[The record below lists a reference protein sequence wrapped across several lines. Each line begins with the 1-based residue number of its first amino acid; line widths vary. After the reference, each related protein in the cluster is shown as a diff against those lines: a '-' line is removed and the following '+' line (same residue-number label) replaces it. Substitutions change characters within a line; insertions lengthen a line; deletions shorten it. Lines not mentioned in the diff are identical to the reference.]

1 MPAPAPEQGQIQF
14 GSARIAYTVERRNR
28 RTLAL
33 HVQPDGR
40 LTVAAPLATSAA
52 AIAAVVSKRAPW
64 VLTQQER
71 ASSIPA
77 PAAPAHYRSGESLYY
92 LGRQHR
98 LRVLPGTPGTVVL
111 EPTRLLVTTR
121 DPRHGPA
128 VGRLVE
134 RWFRQ
139 QAQQVLAEVFGR
151 ILAQLPPLLFPAAA
165 HPTLRLLQM
174 PRRWGSFVARTNTI
188 LLHPALVKTPR
199 ACIEYIIFHE
209 LAHLRHPH
217 HDRAFYDLQTR
228 LLPDWQ
234 HWEAR
239 LQELEPLLLT
249 VAVAGGGGE

>member
-1 MPAPAPEQGQIQF
+1 MTATTPSEQGQIQF
-14 GSARIAYTVERRNR
+14 GSAQIPYTVERRNR

-33 HVQPDGR
+33 QVQPDGR
-40 LTVAAPLATSAA
+40 LTIAAPLATSAED
-52 AIAAVVSKRAPW
+52 IAATVFKRAAW
-64 VLTQQER
+64 ILTQQER
-71 ASSIPA
+71 AHSIPN
-77 PAAPAHYRSGESLYY
+77 PAAPAQYRSGESLYY

-98 LRVLPGTPGTVVL
+98 LRVLPGAASSVVL

-121 DPRHGPA
+121 DPRNGET

-134 RWFRQ
+134 RWYRQ
-139 QAQQVLAEVFGR
+139 QAQQVIAEVFER
-151 ILAQLPPLLFPAAA
+151 ILTQLPPLLFPSSA
-165 HPTLRLLQM
+165 HPTMRLLHM

-188 LLHPALVKTPR
+188 QLNPALVKTPR

-209 LAHLRHPH
+209 LAHLRQPR

-239 LQELEPLLLT
+239 LHELEPLLLT
-249 VAVAGGGGE
+249 ATVESEIS

>member
-1 MPAPAPEQGQIQF
+1 MTAVLPEQGQIQF
-14 GSARIAYTVERRNR
+14 GSATIFYTVERRNR

-33 HVQPDGR
+33 QVQPNGR
-40 LTVAAPLATSAA
+40 LTVAAPLAASAED
-52 AIAAVVSKRAPW
+52 IAAVVGKRAAW

-71 ASSIPA
+71 ASHIPA
-77 PAAPAHYRSGESLYY
+77 PAAASHYRSGESLYH

-98 LRVLPGTPGTVVL
+98 LRVLPGTPSTVVL

-121 DPRHGPA
+121 DPRNGTA

-134 RWFRQ
+134 RWYRQ
-139 QAQQVLAEVFGR
+139 QAQYIIAEVFER
-151 ILAQLPPLLFPAAA
+151 ILTQLPPLLFPAVA
-165 HPTLRLLQM
+165 HPSMRLLHM

-188 LLHPALVKTPR
+188 LLNPALVKTPR

-209 LAHLRHPH
+209 LAHLRQPR

-228 LLPDWQ
+228 LLPEWQ

-239 LQELEPLLLT
+239 LHELEPLLLT
-249 VAVAGGGGE
+249 AAAIETEN